1 MLKVV
6 RMLKVATAPPSI
18 PLTSLSSQQ
27 QAFVESSMQRIEGA
41 SNTELLNLIRRM
53 FTQTEVQ
60 TNHLAACIQLLT
72 PEQIQSVFGGSM
84 PLDQNGN
91 IEAFPDC

>member
-1 MLKVV
+1 ML
-6 RMLKVATAPPSI
+6 RIATAPPSL

-27 QAFVESSMQRIEGA
+27 QAFVEASMQRIEGA

-53 FTQTEVQ
+53 LTQTEVQ

-72 PEQIQSVFGGSM
+72 PEQTQSVFGGST
-84 PLDQNGN
+84 PLIQNGS